1 MNAADRGRA
10 PTEME
15 QQGGSLRGREAMAL
29 VVASPPHH
37 PTPSPMGLLDF
48 LKDAGKDLFGGKEGN
63 EAEEIKQEIER
74 ALGSNI
80 SNLGV
85 RYDSGRVTLQGEAKS
100 MAAKEKAALIAGN
113 VKGVSHVD
121 DDGIRVGGEGGAAQT
136 AGTTTRS
143 RYYTIKSGDT
153 LSKIAQEYYGDPNAY
168 NKIFEANREV
178 IGDPD
183 KIYPGQQIRIP
194 AA

>member
-1 MNAADRGRA
+1 
-10 PTEME
+10 
-15 QQGGSLRGREAMAL
+15 
-29 VVASPPHH
+29 
-37 PTPSPMGLLDF
+37 MGLLDF
-48 LKDAGKDLFGGKEGN
+48 LKDKGKDLFGGNAGN
-63 EAEEIKQEIER
+63 EAEQIKQEVER
-74 ALGSNI
+74 ALGNNV

-85 RYDSGRVTLQGEAKS
+85 RFDNGRVSLQGTAKS
-100 MAAKEKAALIAGN
+100 QAAKEKAALIAGN

-121 DDGIRVGGEGGAAQT
+121 DDGLRVDGAQT
-136 AGTTTRS
+136 AGAATTQTAAS
-143 RYYTIKSGDT
+143 TYYTIQSGDT
-153 LSKIAQEYYGDPNAY
+153 LSKIAKEKYGDPNAY

>member
-1 MNAADRGRA
+1 
-10 PTEME
+10 
-15 QQGGSLRGREAMAL
+15 
-29 VVASPPHH
+29 
-37 PTPSPMGLLDF
+37 MGLLDF
-48 LKDAGKDLFGGKEGN
+48 LKDTGKDLFGGKEEN
-63 EAEEIKQEIER
+63 AAEKIKDEVER

-85 RYDSGRVTLQGEAKS
+85 RYDNGKVTLQGQAKS
-100 MAAKEKAALIAGN
+100 VAAKEKAALIAGN

-121 DDGIRVGGEGGAAQT
+121 DDGIRVDGAQT
-136 AGTTTRS
+136 AGATAAGRS
-143 RYYTIKSGDT
+143 TYYTIQSGDT
-153 LSKIAQEYYGDPNAY
+153 LSKIAKAKYGDASQY
-168 NKIFEANREV
+168 DKIFEANREV

>member
-1 MNAADRGRA
+1 
-10 PTEME
+10 
-15 QQGGSLRGREAMAL
+15 
-29 VVASPPHH
+29 
-37 PTPSPMGLLDF
+37 MGLLDF

-63 EAEEIKQEIER
+63 EAEQIKKEIEQS
-74 ALGSNI
+74 LGSNV

-85 RYDSGRVTLQGEAKS
+85 RYDNGRVTLQGQAKS
-100 MAAKEKAALIAGN
+100 VAAKEKAALIAGN

-121 DDGIRVGGEGGAAQT
+121 DGGLQVSGAQT
-136 AGTTTRS
+136 AGTTTTATASRS
-143 RYYTIKSGDT
+143 TYYTIQSGDT
-153 LSKIAQEYYGDPNAY
+153 LSKIAKEKYGDANDY

-183 KIYPGQQIRIP
+183 KIYPGQQIRLP

>member
-1 MNAADRGRA
+1 
-10 PTEME
+10 
-15 QQGGSLRGREAMAL
+15 
-29 VVASPPHH
+29 
-37 PTPSPMGLLDF
+37 MGLLDF

-63 EAEEIKQEIER
+63 EAEQIKSEIEK

-85 RYDSGRVTLQGEAKS
+85 RYDNGRVTLQGQAKS
-100 MAAKEKAALIAGN
+100 QAAKEKAALIAGN
-113 VKGVSHVD
+113 VKGVSHVN
-121 DDGIRVGGEGGAAQT
+121 DDGIQVAGQSAGATQT
-136 AGTTTRS
+136 AGATTAPAART
-143 RYYTIKSGDT
+143 RYYTIQSGDT
-153 LSKIAQEYYGDPNAY
+153 LSKIAKEYYGDANAY

>member
-1 MNAADRGRA
+1 
-10 PTEME
+10 
-15 QQGGSLRGREAMAL
+15 
-29 VVASPPHH
+29 
-37 PTPSPMGLLDF
+37 MGLLDF
-48 LKDAGKDLFGGKEGN
+48 LKDAGKDLFGGKKGS
-63 EAEEIKQEIER
+63 EAEEIKKEIER

-85 RYDSGRVTLQGEAKS
+85 RYDDGRVTLQGQAKS
-100 MAAKEKAALIAGN
+100 QAAKEKAALIAGN
-113 VKGVSHVD
+113 VKGVSNVD
-121 DDGIRVGGEGGAAQT
+121 DDGIRVGGQAGSAQT
-136 AGTTTRS
+136 AGTATAVRS
-143 RYYTIKSGDT
+143 RYYTVKSGDT
-153 LSKIAQEYYGDPNAY
+153 LSKIAQEYYGDSSDY